1 MKYLLSLHVNTSDY
15 ENKKDIFAVIDH
27 LFVSD
32 STSTE

>member
-1 MKYLLSLHVNTSDY
+1 MKYLLSLH